1 MIWADPTCYIL
12 LYWFF
17 LLAEPFKTSFYCPTS
32 HRKGKEAV
40 YFLYITLWSY
50 FIQPF
55 LIEWQLWDMIIFLS
69 TTAYPPQAQPGLTN
83 FTRSVDRSLVC
94 AHLNNYSNAFN
105 IKVPNGLK
113 RDWICSN
120 LTKRYQKWRNLL
132 TFWLNLN
139 FFDGFWLFRSFN
151 WH

>member
-1 MIWADPTCYIL
+1 MLTNKVLFGSPNRRLKQNIFCATV
-12 LYWFF
+12 FF

-50 FIQPF
+50 VIQPF
-55 LIEWQLWDMIIFLS
+55 LIEWQLWGMIIFLS

-105 IKVPNGLK
+105 IKVPNVFYWFL
-113 RDWICSN
+113 C
-120 LTKRYQKWRNLL
+120 TTMFVEKWRIDQNRLK
-132 TFWLNLN
+132 FSS
-139 FFDGFWLFRSFN
+139 GFSKRF
-151 WH
+151 